1 MLYIDRDSKTPIYQQ
16 IYEQLKR
23 DILTGNIPVNA
34 RIIATRALA
43 RELQVGRNSVENA
56 YDQLRLEGYIT
67 SKPGAGYIVN
77 KLEFDLME
85 KPAEAYRQNESQFKR
100 LSPFDH
106 KIKYSFQYGELDE
119 SSFPKKLWR
128 TYTAHVLDG
137 PLSNSWNGSSDGK
150 GDFGLRQQIKQYL
163 YVSRGV
169 KCETE
174 QVILCS
180 GTQSALEIVVRIFS
194 GEKTIAMEEPCYEGA
209 RAVFQCNGFQIQP
222 VPVGED
228 GIDLLRLSSETV
240 PMVYLTPSHQF
251 PKGAVMP
258 IHNRLEILN
267 HARKRDMIIIED
279 DYDSEFRYKGRPIP
293 SLQSIDQAGRVIY
306 IGTFSKALSPGLRM
320 SYLVLPAWLLAAYDE
335 KYNGYECTIPLME
348 QKILYHFMKDGHW
361 EKHLRRV
368 CLSQKRKHDALV
380 AAIGKVMGDRVNVY
394 GHHAGLHLLLEFKNG
409 EQEDILVKEALKYG
423 VFVSPVSPSW
433 LEKSNY
439 KTHCVILGYGGIKE
453 EDILPA
459 VEGLNKAWF
468 EHE

>member
-34 RIIATRALA
+34 RIISTRALA

-85 KPAEAYRQNESQFKR
+85 KPAETYRQNESRFKR

-240 PMVYLTPSHQF
+240 PMVYLTP
-251 PKGAVMP
+251 P
-258 IHNRLEILN
+258 ISFQKVLLCPSTT
-267 HARKRDMIIIED
+267 AW
-279 DYDSEFRYKGRPIP
+279 RY
-293 SLQSIDQAGRVIY
+293 
-306 IGTFSKALSPGLRM
+306 
-320 SYLVLPAWLLAAYDE
+320 
-335 KYNGYECTIPLME
+335 
-348 QKILYHFMKDGHW
+348 
-361 EKHLRRV
+361 
-368 CLSQKRKHDALV
+368 
-380 AAIGKVMGDRVNVY
+380 
-394 GHHAGLHLLLEFKNG
+394 
-409 EQEDILVKEALKYG
+409 
-423 VFVSPVSPSW
+423 
-433 LEKSNY
+433 
-439 KTHCVILGYGGIKE
+439 
-453 EDILPA
+453 
-459 VEGLNKAWF
+459 
-468 EHE
+468 